1 MRQIFLLYNESF
13 ELWRRGNLKIHLTEY
28 SKQQKAKLQQCGNLW
43 QICHYDKAL
52 RQINVLLASW
62 VKCFSV
68 CFLIQLKQIKE
79 GYNII
84 DIMHPTYWPWA
95 VMYSDQKINQGLL
108 SKSSQMVPDTLCKN
122 EGFDICCITQY
133 PGKVIPLS
141 LHIVLNQSQ
150 LWCLFCLKKLLV
162 CWESVNWN
170 TQVRGS
176 SLLYN
181 ILALRPTKGGKTS
194 LVSARNWEFAQ
205 KIQKQQVPHNC
216 KLIYWY
222 TEVLWQS

>member
-13 ELWRRGNLKIHLTEY
+13 EFMKKRKFENPLDWIF
-28 SKQQKAKLQQCGNLW
+28 KQQKAKLQQCGNLW

-68 CFLIQLKQIKE
+68 CFLIQLKHLKE

-95 VMYSDQKINQGLL
+95 VMYSDQKLTRGCL
-108 SKSSQMVPDTLCKN
+108 SKSSQMVPDTFCKN
-122 EGFDICCITQY
+122 ESFDFCCITQY
-133 PGKVIPLS
+133 SGKVIPFS

-194 LVSARNWEFAQ
+194 LVSARNWKFAQ
-205 KIQKQQVPHNC
+205 KIKKTATATQ
-216 KLIYWY
+216 L
-222 TEVLWQS
+222 